1 MNVQVLSDQVLLNHY
16 LSGDRSAISQLIE
29 RHSRRVKDYIHMMV
43 KDRDVADDI
52 FQETFIKAV
61 RVIDEGR
68 YTDNG
73 KFLSW
78 ILRIAHNQ
86 VIDHFRAQRQN
97 KSVSES
103 EAGYD
108 VLGTLKL
115 AERTVEDAM
124 VCEQIERDVRAL
136 GRTAARRTARS
147 GDDALFLGSEFQGY
161 SRADQREY
169 QHRAGAHALCA
180 HQPAE
185 NDQRKKS
192 DSELTLHNN
201 PRPAALYEQS
211 KLMTGPMEDIDKNEV
226 SDNGISED
234 EDLMMREVIQGDAD
248 LCYLHHYLSEVFR
261 NGDNF

>member
-16 LSGDRSAISQLIE
+16 LSGDRSAMSQLIE
-29 RHSRRVKDYIHMMV
+29 RHSRRVRDYINMMV

-73 KFLSW
+73 RFLSW

-86 VIDHFRAQRQN
+86 VIDHFRAERQD

-108 VLGTLKL
+108 MLGTLKL

-124 VCEQIERDVRAL
+124 VSEQIERDVRGLVELLPAEQREVVMMRYFSGLSFKEIAEQTNVSINTAL
-136 GRTAARRTARS
+136 GRMRYALINLRRMIKEKN
-147 GDDALFLGSEFQGY
+147 LI
-161 SRADQREY
+161 
-169 QHRAGAHALCA
+169 LC
-180 HQPAE
+180 
-185 NDQRKKS
+185 
-192 DSELTLHNN
+192 
-201 PRPAALYEQS
+201 
-211 KLMTGPMEDIDKNEV
+211 
-226 SDNGISED
+226 
-234 EDLMMREVIQGDAD
+234 
-248 LCYLHHYLSEVFR
+248 
-261 NGDNF
+261 